1 MNQVTD
7 IYQGVTWLN
16 LTITL
21 ILQMLILIDYQP
33 NINKLILLIQ
43 IK

>member
-33 NINKLILLIQ
+33 KT
-43 IK
+43 